1 MFRHLPLTIPSCCF
15 CLRMAT
21 RLQYRSSHAWVP
33 VCEHTFKPIL
43 LSYNIQMQNLSNI
56 LRVGCVNLTNKKLG
70 PSNFITTAVTTFQK
84 NQVPRFFSTHPH
96 ILFPNLA
103 PKTWFTQLAP
113 RWCIPSFQLGSWGP
127 SWCWQCWRLCAT
139 GCCTTG
145 WKLCWGTQ
153 RPYCTGDAT
162 KSIKDPMWRWVLL
175 VRYYRLFV
183 ILLRFDVLKFWFR
196 IFWHTA
202 MKRNLKVSGFEMAN
216 VSSLVR
222 NGFTVTVYTV
232 FMEGWSSKKD
242 INERLFSP
250 NCARYAPVSMSI
262 LCLISIFLNE
272 VVFLICQRIHGWT
285 SSGSTA
291 SFGSHVWHHVT
302 MPWHELLQKV
312 SMILFII
319 FTQYIIN

>member
-1 MFRHLPLTIPSCCF
+1 MNRYCDVQTSAFDHSKLLF
-15 CLRMAT
+15 LFKDG
-21 RLQYRSSHAWVP
+21 YRSSHAWVP
-33 VCEHTFKPIL
+33 VCEHTFKPIFF
-43 LSYNIQMQNLSNI
+43 SYNIQMQNLSNI
-56 LRVGCVNLTNKKLG
+56 LRVGCVNSTKKTLG
-70 PSNFITTAVTTFQK
+70 AVKLHHHNFFLSIKIRSQG
-84 NQVPRFFSTHPH
+84 FFSKHLH
-96 ILFPNLA
+96 IIFPNLA

-162 KSIKDPMWRWVLL
+162 KSIKDPMWRWVL
-175 VRYYRLFV
+175 RYYRLFV

-196 IFWHTA
+196 IFWHPA

-232 FMEGWSSKKD
+232 FMEGCSEKNQWTFFFPQTVPEMRQFQCQFYASY
-242 INERLFSP
+242 RFFSV
-250 NCARYAPVSMSI
+250 R
-262 LCLISIFLNE
+262 
-272 VVFLICQRIHGWT
+272 
-285 SSGSTA
+285 
-291 SFGSHVWHHVT
+291 
-302 MPWHELLQKV
+302 
-312 SMILFII
+312 
-319 FTQYIIN
+319 